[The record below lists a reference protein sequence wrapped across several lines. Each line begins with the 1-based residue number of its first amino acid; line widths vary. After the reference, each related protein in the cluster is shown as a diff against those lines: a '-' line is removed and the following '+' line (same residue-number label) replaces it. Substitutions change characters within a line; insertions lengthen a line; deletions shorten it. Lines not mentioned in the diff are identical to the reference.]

1 MGVQEEVEEKVKVI
15 RSQAYPL
22 ISCLLT
28 RSQHN
33 RKHLPLQDWRHAQ
46 RRKRRR
52 R

>member
-1 MGVQEEVEEKVKVI
+1 MGVQEEVEEKVI
-15 RSQAYPL
+15 RSQAYHL

-33 RKHLPLQDWRHAQ
+33 RKHLPLPDWRHAL